1 MKYLSR
7 LNLIVGNSYVINSCS
22 KIIKA
27 GEKMDIQRPRGTRD
41 FLFKEMK
48 ERKSVESTMRK
59 IFETYGYNEIKT
71 PIFEELSLFTTK
83 SGEGIKDQIYHFQD
97 KGGRDLAL
105 RPELTAPVARMYIKE
120 LQKTPKPVKM
130 YYFGSC
136 FRYERPQA
144 GRWRQFWQFG
154 CELIGGKSPGSEAE
168 VISMAAHCLEE
179 LGLEDFEIHI
189 GNLGILRNIL
199 NDANIQG
206 KLQDQVMGVID
217 KGDVEEL
224 ENLLE
229 DIKIDNN
236 SRELLLKLIGMK
248 GDSSVVKD
256 VEALINCNEHACNAL
271 FELGDLLESLEAFG
285 FTNYVVNLG
294 IARGLDYYTGTVFE
308 IYVHG
313 LGAQKQISGG
323 GTYNLIEVFGGENVE
338 STGFAFGFDRVM
350 DALKKQEKSIE
361 AERSVKVFVAPIKN
375 DLKLKAFDIAQK
387 LRKSGISTDVDLVG
401 KKLKKILSYA
411 DTMGIKYVVLV
422 GARDLEEGKVTVKDM
437 VTGEQEMVDLGNIES
452 TLKYKLGLV

>member
-1 MKYLSR
+1 M
-7 LNLIVGNSYVINSCS
+7 
-22 KIIKA
+22 
-27 GEKMDIQRPRGTRD
+27 EIQRPRGTRD
-41 FLFKEMK
+41 FLFNEMK
-48 ERKSVESTMRK
+48 ERKSVEITMRR
-59 IFETYGYNEIKT
+59 IFETYGYGEIKT
-71 PIFEELSLFTTK
+71 PVFEELSLFTTK

-168 VISMAAHCLEE
+168 IISMAAHCLEE
-179 LGLEDFEIHI
+179 LGLDDFEIHI

-199 NDANIQG
+199 KDANIQG
-206 KLQDQVMGVID
+206 NLQDQVMGVID

-224 ENLLE
+224 ISLLE
-229 DIKIDNN
+229 NIDVDDN
-236 SRELLLKLIGMK
+236 SMELLLKLIKMK
-248 GDSSVVKD
+248 GNRSIVKD
-256 VEALINCNEHACNAL
+256 VETLINCSEHACNAL
-271 FELGDLLESLEAFG
+271 FELEKLLESLEAFG
-285 FTNYVVNLG
+285 STNYVVNLG

-338 STGFAFGFDRVM
+338 STGFAFGFDRVV

-361 AERSVKVFVAPIKN
+361 TKSSVDVFVAPIKS

-387 LRKSGISTDVDLVG
+387 LRKNGISTDVDIVG

-411 DTMGIKYVVLV
+411 DTIGINYVVLV
-422 GARDLEEGKVTVKDM
+422 GAMDIEEGNVTVKDM
-437 VTGEQEMVDLGNIES
+437 LTGEQEKVEIENIVDSLKHKLGN
-452 TLKYKLGLV
+452 